1 MQTLGGM
8 TLIERVLQTAQKIT
22 NKITVIS
29 GFKADTLEAHI
40 NQEFSNI
47 NFCRQDEQFGTA
59 HAVKMALEHI
69 HNKEKVLILY
79 GDVPLIKKDTLDA
92 VINSEEACLLT
103 ATLENPTGYGRIIED
118 GSGCVQKIVEEKD
131 ANDQEKSIK
140 TIFTGVMM
148 VEGAL
153 LSDGLNEIRNDN
165 ASKEYYLTDLV
176 SVLHNKGAKIN
187 YVIADPSEVQG
198 ANNKNELHELEQVY
212 RDMKSKELLDMGITV
227 ADTSRVDLRGSIVA
241 GKDCYIDVNVILEGS
256 IHLGEGVKILS
267 NCYLKDVSIENNT
280 TIESFSHI
288 VSTKIASNCSVGP
301 YARLREG
308 TILNEGAKIG
318 NFVETKKTTIGRAS
332 KANHLAYLGDAE
344 VGEESNI
351 GAGTIT
357 CNYDGTNKHKTIIGS
372 GSFIGTNSS
381 LVAPLNVGSNV
392 YIGAGSVI
400 TKDVEDNSL
409 AVSRAKQLTKPG
421 WSKKKK

>member
-1 MQTLGGM
+1 
-8 TLIERVLQTAQKIT
+8 
-22 NKITVIS
+22 
-29 GFKADTLEAHI
+29 
-40 NQEFSNI
+40 
-47 NFCRQDEQFGTA
+47 
-59 HAVKMALEHI
+59 
-69 HNKEKVLILY
+69 
-79 GDVPLIKKDTLDA
+79 
-92 VINSEEACLLT
+92 
-103 ATLENPTGYGRIIED
+103 
-118 GSGCVQKIVEEKD
+118 
-131 ANDQEKSIK
+131 
-140 TIFTGVMM
+140 
-148 VEGAL
+148 
-153 LSDGLNEIRNDN
+153 
-165 ASKEYYLTDLV
+165 
-176 SVLHNKGAKIN
+176 
-187 YVIADPSEVQG
+187 
-198 ANNKNELHELEQVY
+198 
-212 RDMKSKELLDMGITV
+212 MKSKELLDMGITV
-227 ADTSRVDLRGSIVA
+227 VDTDRVDLRGSIVA

-308 TILNEGAKIG
+308 TILSESAKIG
-318 NFVETKKTTIGRAS
+318 NFVETKKTIIGRAS

-357 CNYDGTNKHKTIIGS
+357 CNYDGTNKHQTIIGS
-372 GSFIGTNSS
+372 RSFIGTNSS

-400 TKDVEDNSL
+400 TKDVEDNAL

-421 WSKKKK
+421 YSKKKK